1 MKIIEAILLGLNT
14 LLLIIL
20 DLVLWDTSWM
30 FGLGG
35 IIGIVGFFIGY
46 AISVD
51 MSIAPRDF
59 WRFPKYE
66 IFKRKMVYGNSIA
79 VATCFIA
86 TAIIYGIWHVLLGN
100 TI

>member
-1 MKIIEAILLGLNT
+1 MKAIQFILLVLNT
-14 LLLIIL
+14 ILLIIL
-20 DLVLWDTSWM
+20 DLVLWNTSWM

-66 IFKRKMVYGNSIA
+66 IFKKKIAYGNSIA

-86 TAIIYGIWHVLLGN
+86 TAIIYGVWSVLSGN
-100 TI
+100 PT

>member
-14 LLLIIL
+14 ILLIIL
-20 DLVLWDTSWM
+20 DLVLWDTFWI

-66 IFKRKMVYGNSIA
+66 IFKKKMVYGNSIA

-86 TAIIYGIWHVLLGN
+86 TAIIYGIWHVLSGN

>member
-14 LLLIIL
+14 ILLIIL

-66 IFKRKMVYGNSIA
+66 IFKKKIVYGNFIA

-86 TAIIYGIWHVLLGN
+86 AAIIYGIWHVILGQA
-100 TI
+100 

>member
-1 MKIIEAILLGLNT
+1 MKAIQFILLVLNT
-14 LLLIIL
+14 ILLIAL
-20 DLVLWDTSWM
+20 DFVLWDTSWM

-35 IIGIVGFFIGY
+35 VIGIVGFFIGY

-66 IFKRKMVYGNSIA
+66 IFKKKIVYGNSIA
-79 VATCFIA
+79 VFTCFVA
-86 TAIIYGIWHVLLGN
+86 TAIIYGSWSVF
-100 TI
+100 T

>member
-1 MKIIEAILLGLNT
+1 MKAIQFILLVLNT
-14 LLLIIL
+14 IQLIIL
-20 DLVLWDTSWM
+20 DLVLWNTSWM

-35 IIGIVGFFIGY
+35 TIGIVGFFIGY
-46 AISVD
+46 AINVD

-66 IFKRKMVYGNSIA
+66 IFKKKIVYGNSIA

-86 TAIIYGIWHVLLGN
+86 TAIIYGVWSVLSGN
-100 TI
+100 PT

>member
-1 MKIIEAILLGLNT
+1 MKIIEVILLGSNT
-14 LLLIIL
+14 ILLIIL

-35 IIGIVGFFIGY
+35 IIGIAGFFVGY

-66 IFKRKMVYGNSIA
+66 IFKKKIVYGNSIA

-86 TAIIYGIWHVLLGN
+86 TAIIYWIWNMLSGN

>member
-1 MKIIEAILLGLNT
+1 MKAIQFILLMLNT
-14 LLLIIL
+14 ILLIIL
-20 DLVLWDTSWM
+20 DLVLWNTSWM

-35 IIGIVGFFIGY
+35 IIGIAGFFVGY

-66 IFKRKMVYGNSIA
+66 IFKKKIVYGNSIA

-86 TAIIYGIWHVLLGN
+86 TAIIYGVWSVLSGN
-100 TI
+100 PT

>member
-1 MKIIEAILLGLNT
+1 MKAIQFILLVLNT
-14 LLLIIL
+14 ILLIIL
-20 DLVLWDTSWM
+20 DLVLWNTSWM

-35 IIGIVGFFIGY
+35 VIGIVGFFIGY

-66 IFKRKMVYGNSIA
+66 IFKMKIVYGNSIA
-79 VATCFIA
+79 VTTCFIS
-86 TAIIYGIWHVLLGN
+86 TAIIYAIWSVLTGN
-100 TI
+100 L

>member
-14 LLLIIL
+14 ILLIIL

-66 IFKRKMVYGNSIA
+66 IFKKKMVYGNSIA

-86 TAIIYGIWHVLLGN
+86 TAIIYGIWYVFSGQA
-100 TI
+100 